1 MNILAMPAQRRTTV
15 LPNLSAVWAQTY
27 DGAMGIGDG
36 SAGLPWG
43 KHAAELEHF
52 YAQVEGTILVAGSTT
67 MDTLPPRARLGR
79 RFIRLT
85 SQPGKAD
92 IGHLD
97 VQGAVERMRQDA
109 HERFTLIGGRRALI
123 ALLPYCSMATVS
135 HIGVK
140 TTKAMLRAGVVM
152 APPVGRD
159 WDYDHVSMENIRQG
173 FYVKTYVRDTNN
185 L

>member
-1 MNILAMPAQRRTTV
+1 MNILAMPAQRRATV

-52 YAQVEGTILVAGSTT
+52 YAQVEGSTVIAGRITAQ
-67 MDTLPPRARLGR
+67 TLPPRVWRECLVNV
-79 RFIRLT
+79 LT
-85 SQPGKAD
+85 EGDAKLS
-92 IGHLD
+92 LD
-97 VQGAVERMRQDA
+97 GTIDHITRHPD
-109 HERFTLIGGRRALI
+109 ERFTVIGGRRALI
-123 ALLPYCSMATVS
+123 SMLPYCSMATVS
-135 HIGVK
+135 HIGIK
-140 TTKAMLRAGVVM
+140 TTKTMLRAGVVM

-159 WDYDHVSMENIRQG
+159 WDYNYVSMENIRQG
-173 FYVKTYVRDTNN
+173 FYVKTYVRDTNS